1 MTLPNPIP
9 QGGRPMGITTW
20 TLRVHYQKCGQTTA
34 MKKYDRYMRTFLC
47 ARSNFTA
54 NSPGERSSCALQSGA
69 PRVDGREACHAKQ
82 RLNVG
87 GCGKQRCLAARLSH
101 HL

>member
-1 MTLPNPIP
+1 MALPNPIP

-47 ARSNFTA
+47 ARSNLVQIPRA
-54 NSPGERSSCALQSGA
+54 GVVLARSSHALLGSLGMQYTPKRAVGLL
-69 PRVDGREACHAKQ
+69 KF
-82 RLNVG
+82 RLAVLVQKG
-87 GCGKQRCLAARLSH
+87 
-101 HL
+101 